1 LRQHHHGVN
10 NQLFLTASLLAGMC
24 LLQELDYVREGR
36 NATRFAE
43 QMAVDLPQVSSRA
56 GTCYR

>member
-1 LRQHHHGVN
+1 
-10 NQLFLTASLLAGMC
+10 MC